1 MASGSIIVSD
11 RRARLQA
18 SPLRHVDPLLF
29 GAPLALAGLGLLM
42 VYSSTHRKLEE
53 AGLDPY
59 DFVKRQAVAIVVG
72 IIAMAILTVIDY
84 RKLRELALLGYGA
97 TVLMLV
103 AVLRRRR
110 AT

>member
-11 RRARLQA
+11 RRARFHA

-42 VYSSTHRKLEE
+42 VFSSTHRKLEE

-72 IIAMAILTVIDY
+72 ILAMVILTAIDY
-84 RKLRELALLGYGA
+84 RKLRELCLEEAELKRDLWQ
-97 TVLMLV
+97 
-103 AVLRRRR
+103 
-110 AT
+110 